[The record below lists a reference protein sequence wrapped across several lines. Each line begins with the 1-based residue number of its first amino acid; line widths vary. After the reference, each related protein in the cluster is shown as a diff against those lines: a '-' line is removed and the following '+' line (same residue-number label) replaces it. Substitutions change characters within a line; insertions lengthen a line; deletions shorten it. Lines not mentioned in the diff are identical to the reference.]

1 MLLGNGLGFWKTMPM
16 RRRNETASV
25 PGVEISSPANRIS
38 PSIRA
43 PVIRSFMRL
52 KQRRS
57 VLLPQPEGP
66 MSAVILLRGMSIV
79 MALRARA
86 VPYQTERLRVVR
98 TMDFSAPGGGVHRE
112 QEDKQDHDSPRR
124 DGLEHS
130 VRLFGV
136 VVDFDRNRRVALER
150 SLGQL

>member
-98 TMDFSAPGGGVHRE
+98 TMDFSAPGGGARLEGAVTGATRGSVTLMSSSRLMPKE
-112 QEDKQDHDSPRR
+112 ISGLLTDSV
-124 DGLEHS
+124 GTGCES
-130 VRLFGV
+130 
-136 VVDFDRNRRVALER
+136 
-150 SLGQL
+150 